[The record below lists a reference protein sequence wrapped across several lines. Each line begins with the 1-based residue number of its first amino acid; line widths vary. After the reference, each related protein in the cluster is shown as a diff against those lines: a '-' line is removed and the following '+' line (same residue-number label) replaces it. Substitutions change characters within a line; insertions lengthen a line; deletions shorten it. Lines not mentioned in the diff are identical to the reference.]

1 MHTNV
6 FDLIGSQAKK
16 KKKNEQNKQNTQK
29 KKPYVMIFE
38 MKICKV

>member
-16 KKKNEQNKQNTQK
+16 KTNEKNEQNTQK
-29 KKPYVMIFE
+29 NPYVMIFE